1 MALDS
6 RIFLERKPDEKA
18 TFFPSFSLLAEYHRS
33 WDDGKYLFDFVP
45 SFRFDYE
52 DSARNLVDIQEL
64 SWISVGED
72 WELRAGVRKVF
83 WGVTESK
90 HLVDVINQI
99 DFTEGLDGEE
109 KLGQPMVNLSLSRN
123 WGIVDFF
130 LLPGFR
136 ERRFPGVNARPSF
149 PLAINEIS
157 PQFESGAENYR
168 LDFAFRWSHYFE
180 DLELGL
186 SHFSGTSREPRFL
199 TKSKDFGGAPDTLE
213 NLTPYYDVIDQSGV
227 DAQYFIGDWAW
238 KLEYIRRSGQGARF
252 WASAIGFEKT
262 FVGVFGSR
270 TDLGLIIE
278 HLYDSREND
287 LTNFAENDLALG
299 IRYSLNNP
307 WDTNAL
313 LIALLDVETREC
325 ALSLEAS
332 TRIGMNWRLSLE
344 ASFFLNV
351 PDSTLGGYTWASS
364 GTPPADSE
372 LIFFDD
378 EDFVRLQL
386 IRYF

>member
-1 MALDS
+1 MHL
-6 RIFLERKPDEKA
+6 I
-18 TFFPSFSLLAEYHRS
+18 PSNNCA
-33 WDDGKYLFDFVP
+33 
-45 SFRFDYE
+45 
-52 DSARNLVDIQEL
+52 
-64 SWISVGED
+64 
-72 WELRAGVRKVF
+72 
-83 WGVTESK
+83 
-90 HLVDVINQI
+90 
-99 DFTEGLDGEE
+99 
-109 KLGQPMVNLSLSRN
+109 
-123 WGIVDFF
+123 
-130 LLPGFR
+130 
-136 ERRFPGVNARPSF
+136 
-149 PLAINEIS
+149 
-157 PQFESGAENYR
+157 
-168 LDFAFRWSHYFE
+168 
-180 DLELGL
+180 
-186 SHFSGTSREPRFL
+186 
-199 TKSKDFGGAPDTLE
+199 
-213 NLTPYYDVIDQSGV
+213 YYDVIDQTGV

-344 ASFFLNV
+344 ASF
-351 PDSTLGGYTWASS
+351 S
-364 GTPPADSE
+364 
-372 LIFFDD
+372 
-378 EDFVRLQL
+378 
-386 IRYF
+386 